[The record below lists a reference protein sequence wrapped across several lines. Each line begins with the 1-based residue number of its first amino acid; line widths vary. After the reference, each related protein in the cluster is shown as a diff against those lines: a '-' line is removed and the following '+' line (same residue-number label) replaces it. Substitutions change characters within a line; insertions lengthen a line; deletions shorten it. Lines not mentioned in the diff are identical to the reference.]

1 MDHVKDQV
9 KEEDHYSAIVAFLRR
24 VFTRQFSKQR
34 LQMRKLDAKTQ
45 NTKTQRENAT
55 RKCDR
60 RKNVI
65 FYMIHDHKKK
75 ILCLG

>member
-34 LQMRKLDAKTQ
+34 LQMRKLDAKMRPTQ
-45 NTKTQRENAT
+45 KR
-55 RKCDR
+55 DLL
-60 RKNVI
+60 
-65 FYMIHDHKKK
+65 YDS
-75 ILCLG
+75 